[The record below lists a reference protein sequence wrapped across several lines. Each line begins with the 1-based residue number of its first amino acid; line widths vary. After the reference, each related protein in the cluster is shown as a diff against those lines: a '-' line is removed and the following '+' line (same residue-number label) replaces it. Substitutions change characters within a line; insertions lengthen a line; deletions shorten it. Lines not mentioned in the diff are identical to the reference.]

1 MEGETV
7 IAGVDTHKDV
17 HVLCLLDGL
26 GRKIWSGSFGADPE
40 GYDRLA
46 EAIGDPGSCMV
57 VGVEGTASYGAG
69 LTRRLVELG
78 YNVVEVLR
86 PKRDKVRPGEGKSDP
101 LDAERAA
108 RKAASGKGCSVPK
121 SQDGWVEAVRQ
132 LYVARRLAV
141 ATSTSCVACAK
152 SMLTTAPSAL
162 RERFRGRERPKDLM
176 PLLARGRKA
185 GDALEE
191 SVLASLR
198 SVAAVWKEARSQVES
213 LDERIRAL
221 LEANAP
227 ALLGVEGCGTTTAAA
242 LVVAAGDNPGRL
254 KGEAAFSM
262 MRGASPIPASSGKT
276 DRHRLNRGGNRQ
288 ANWALYEIAIK
299 RIAYDERTRRYV
311 ARRTSEG
318 KSRREAVRCLKRYIA
333 REVYRVLMDPNPRR
347 RRAGRPRAREDAQGD
362 AGDSEESRRGARPVR
377 SHARALGTG
386 ETAVDETGEEVLRAP
401 VRIGESAPANCL
413 LTTYRSVG
421 FFARKGRYARG
432 FRNLP
437 HTSGR
442 RFRKCGEKP
451 RSTDQTPT
459 LSSGDLQ
466 FYYRKSGCARRF
478 QIFPRASENTR

>member
-132 LYVARRLAV
+132 LY
-141 ATSTSCVACAK
+141 
-152 SMLTTAPSAL
+152 
-162 RERFRGRERPKDLM
+162 
-176 PLLARGRKA
+176 LARGRKA

-191 SVLASLR
+191 SVLPSLR

-262 MRGASPIPASSGKT
+262 MCGASPIPASSGKT

-299 RIAYDERTRRYV
+299 RMAYDERTRRYV

-333 REVYRVLMDPNPRR
+333 REVYHVLMDPNPDG
-347 RRAGRPRAREDAQGD
+347 AAPEGPELARMRKAMRVTQKKAAAELGLSAATLGHL
-362 AGDSEESRRGARPVR
+362 ERGKR
-377 SHARALGTG
+377 
-386 ETAVDETGEEVLRAP
+386 
-401 VRIGESAPANCL
+401 
-413 LTTYRSVG
+413 
-421 FFARKGRYARG
+421 
-432 FRNLP
+432 
-437 HTSGR
+437 
-442 RFRKCGEKP
+442 
-451 RSTDQTPT
+451 RSTKLERRYYELLCELERTLPQT
-459 LSSGDLQ
+459 
-466 FYYRKSGCARRF
+466 
-478 QIFPRASENTR
+478 AS

>member
-26 GRKIWSGSFGADPE
+26 GRKIRSGSFGADPE

-86 PKRDKVRPGEGKSDP
+86 PKRDKARPGEGKSDP

-227 ALLGVEGCGTTTAAA
+227 ALLGVEGCGTTTAA

-262 MRGASPIPASSGKT
+262 MCGASPIPASSGKT

-299 RIAYDERTRRYV
+299 RMAYDERTRRYV

-318 KSRREAVRCLKRYIA
+318 S
-333 REVYRVLMDPNPRR
+333 P
-347 RRAGRPRAREDAQGD
+347 G
-362 AGDSEESRRGARPVR
+362 
-377 SHARALGTG
+377 
-386 ETAVDETGEEVLRAP
+386 
-401 VRIGESAPANCL
+401 
-413 LTTYRSVG
+413 
-421 FFARKGRYARG
+421 
-432 FRNLP
+432 
-437 HTSGR
+437 GR
-442 RFRKCGEKP
+442 R
-451 RSTDQTPT
+451 S
-459 LSSGDLQ
+459 
-466 FYYRKSGCARRF
+466 A
-478 QIFPRASENTR
+478 A

>member
-26 GRKIWSGSFGADPE
+26 GRKIRSGSFRADPE

-46 EAIGDPGSCMV
+46 EAIGDPGGCLV

-86 PKRDKVRPGEGKSDP
+86 PKR
-101 LDAERAA
+101 
-108 RKAASGKGCSVPK
+108 GCSVPK

-152 SMLTTAPSAL
+152 SMLTTAPGAL
-162 RERFRGRERPKDLM
+162 RERFRGCERPKDLM

-185 GDALEE
+185 ASALEE

-198 SVAAVWKEARSQVES
+198 SVATVWKEARSQVES
-213 LDERIRAL
+213 CDARIRAL

-262 MRGASPIPASSGKT
+262 LCGVSPIPASSGKT
-276 DRHRLNRGGNRQ
+276 ERHRLNRGGNRQ

-299 RIAYDERTRRYV
+299 RMAYDERTKRYV

-318 KSRREAVRCLKRYIA
+318 KSRREAIRCLKRYIA
-333 REVYRVLMDPNPRR
+333 REVYRVLMDPNPDGAAPEGPELAKMRKAMR
-347 RRAGRPRAREDAQGD
+347 VTQKQAAAELGLSAATLGHLE
-362 AGDSEESRRGARPVR
+362 RGKR
-377 SHARALGTG
+377 
-386 ETAVDETGEEVLRAP
+386 
-401 VRIGESAPANCL
+401 
-413 LTTYRSVG
+413 
-421 FFARKGRYARG
+421 
-432 FRNLP
+432 
-437 HTSGR
+437 
-442 RFRKCGEKP
+442 
-451 RSTDQTPT
+451 RSTKLERRYYELLCELKGALPQT
-459 LSSGDLQ
+459 
-466 FYYRKSGCARRF
+466 
-478 QIFPRASENTR
+478 AS

>member
-108 RKAASGKGCSVPK
+108 RKAASGRGCSVPK

-262 MRGASPIPASSGKT
+262 MCGASPIPASSGKT

-288 ANWALYEIAIK
+288 ANWALYEIDDQAHG
-299 RIAYDERTRRYV
+299 V
-311 ARRTSEG
+311 
-318 KSRREAVRCLKRYIA
+318 RREDEEVRGEADLRG
-333 REVYRVLMDPNPRR
+333 EVPAGGGPLPEALHSAGGVPRAHGPEPRR

-377 SHARALGTG
+377 SHTRALGTG

-401 VRIGESAPANCL
+401 VRIGENAPANCL

-421 FFARKGRYARG
+421 FLFTNFGMVGNPSFSPVIRHS
-432 FRNLP
+432 F
-437 HTSGR
+437 
-442 RFRKCGEKP
+442 
-451 RSTDQTPT
+451 
-459 LSSGDLQ
+459 
-466 FYYRKSGCARRF
+466 
-478 QIFPRASENTR
+478 

>member
-26 GRKIWSGSFGADPE
+26 GRKIRSGSFGADPE

-86 PKRDKVRPGEGKSDP
+86 PKRDKARPGEGKSDP

-152 SMLTTAPSAL
+152 SMLTTAPGAL

-198 SVAAVWKEARSQVES
+198 SVAALAEGEVKTDDYFFMDVIFGKQCSVEMGRGTS
-213 LDERIRAL
+213 GVEFRVFPEGLRRAL
-221 LEANAP
+221 GEF
-227 ALLGVEGCGTTTAAA
+227 TAS
-242 LVVAAGDNPGRL
+242 GRSL
-254 KGEAAFSM
+254 FVSGSFIATDPWRS
-262 MRGASPIPASSGKT
+262 PAST
-276 DRHRLNRGGNRQ
+276 DEERAFVKSVLRYDYRGGQ
-288 ANWALYEIAIK
+288 A
-299 RIAYDERTRRYV
+299 
-311 ARRTSEG
+311 
-318 KSRREAVRCLKRYIA
+318 
-333 REVYRVLMDPNPRR
+333 
-347 RRAGRPRAREDAQGD
+347 
-362 AGDSEESRRGARPVR
+362 SRRGEARIVASPARMDRERFYFNTEPCRDFYPVEAPDALRPVGGGFTVMRYDDGDQTAAVGYTGDYR
-377 SHARALGTG
+377 SLAMGFPFEAI
-386 ETAVDETGEEVLRAP
+386 VDEGQRDRLMQQIMNFLEP
-401 VRIGESAPANCL
+401 
-413 LTTYRSVG
+413 
-421 FFARKGRYARG
+421 RK
-432 FRNLP
+432 
-437 HTSGR
+437 
-442 RFRKCGEKP
+442 
-451 RSTDQTPT
+451 
-459 LSSGDLQ
+459 
-466 FYYRKSGCARRF
+466 
-478 QIFPRASENTR
+478 

>member
-26 GRKIWSGSFGADPE
+26 GRKIWSGSFRADPE

-46 EAIGDPGSCMV
+46 EAIGDPGGCLV

-86 PKRDKVRPGEGKSDP
+86 PKRDKARPGEGKSDP

-108 RKAASGKGCSVPK
+108 RKAASGRGCSVPK

-152 SMLTTAPSAL
+152 SMLTTAPGAL

-213 LDERIRAL
+213 CDERIRAL

-262 MRGASPIPASSGKT
+262 LCGVSPIPASSGKT
-276 DRHRLNRGGNRQ
+276 ERHRLNRGGNRQ

-299 RIAYDERTRRYV
+299 RMAYDERTKRYV

-318 KSRREAVRCLKRYIA
+318 KSGLATLMWTVPGGAQETGGPYMRDPRHPRHFTDEFKRQIVDLYNAGKPKREI
-333 REVYRVLMDPNPRR
+333 MDEYDLGKSTVERWIKSIN
-347 RRAGRPRAREDAQGD
+347 ATGSPRAACNRTPEQNRILELEREN
-362 AGDSEESRRGARPVR
+362 RRLRMEVDVLKQA
-377 SHARALGTG
+377 AL
-386 ETAVDETGEEVLRAP
+386 
-401 VRIGESAPANCL
+401 I
-413 LTTYRSVG
+413 Y
-421 FFARKGRYARG
+421 ARK
-432 FRNLP
+432 
-437 HTSGR
+437 
-442 RFRKCGEKP
+442 
-451 RSTDQTPT
+451 
-459 LSSGDLQ
+459 
-466 FYYRKSGCARRF
+466 
-478 QIFPRASENTR
+478 

>member
-46 EAIGDPGSCMV
+46 EAIGDPGSCIV

-108 RKAASGKGCSVPK
+108 RKAASGRGCSVPK

-191 SVLASLR
+191 DVLASLR

-262 MRGASPIPASSGKT
+262 MCGASPIPASSGKT

-299 RIAYDERTRRYV
+299 RMAYDEDEEVR
-311 ARRTSEG
+311 G
-318 KSRREAVRCLKRYIA
+318 EADLRG
-333 REVYRVLMDPNPRR
+333 EVPAGGGPLPEALHSAGGVPRAHGPEPRR

-362 AGDSEESRRGARPVR
+362 AGDSEESRREARPVR
-377 SHARALGTG
+377 SHTRALGTG

-401 VRIGESAPANCL
+401 VRIGENAPANCL

-421 FFARKGRYARG
+421 FSSTSFGVVTVERFIVVNRHSFGGGSQICGR
-432 FRNLP
+432 
-437 HTSGR
+437 
-442 RFRKCGEKP
+442 
-451 RSTDQTPT
+451 
-459 LSSGDLQ
+459 
-466 FYYRKSGCARRF
+466 
-478 QIFPRASENTR
+478 

>member
-262 MRGASPIPASSGKT
+262 MCGAPRSPRRAGRRTGTGSTAAATGRRTGRSTRSRSSAWRTTRG
-276 DRHRLNRGGNRQ
+276 RGGTWRGGPP
-288 ANWALYEIAIK
+288 
-299 RIAYDERTRRYV
+299 R
-311 ARRTSEG
+311 G
-318 KSRREAVRCLKRYIA
+318 SRREAVRCLKRYIA
-333 REVYRVLMDPNPRR
+333 REVYHVLMDPNPDG
-347 RRAGRPRAREDAQGD
+347 AAPEGPEPREDAQGD
-362 AGDSEESRRGARPVR
+362 AGDVRRKPPR
-377 SHARALGTG
+377 SSACPQPHSGTWNG
-386 ETAVDETGEEVLRAP
+386 GN
-401 VRIGESAPANCL
+401 G
-413 LTTYRSVG
+413 
-421 FFARKGRYARG
+421 
-432 FRNLP
+432 
-437 HTSGR
+437 GR
-442 RFRKCGEKP
+442 RNWRGGIASSCANWRERSRKLP
-451 RSTDQTPT
+451 LDN
-459 LSSGDLQ
+459 L
-466 FYYRKSGCARRF
+466 
-478 QIFPRASENTR
+478 